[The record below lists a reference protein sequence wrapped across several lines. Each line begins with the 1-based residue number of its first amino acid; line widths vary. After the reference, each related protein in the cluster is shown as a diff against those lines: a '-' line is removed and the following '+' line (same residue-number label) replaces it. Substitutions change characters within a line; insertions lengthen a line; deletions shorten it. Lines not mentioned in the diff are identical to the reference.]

1 MLEAMMN
8 TGVYKSK
15 SDIRRLFAGN
25 AISINGEK
33 VTKAEEITDI
43 ADESIIKVGKGRFY
57 KVRIS
62 ELPDKERY
70 THEQ

>member
-1 MLEAMMN
+1 MLEAMMG
-8 TGVYKSK
+8 TGLYKSK

-33 VTKAEEITDI
+33 VTEASEITEI
-43 ADESIIKVGKGRFY
+43 ADESIIKVGKGRFF

-62 ELPDKERY
+62 E
-70 THEQ
+70 